1 MPLLSAALEI
11 LLTLVC
17 LSGAR
22 GAWHAGNDFLAA
34 GFLWVAVAAFVG
46 AFNLGGFTA
55 VDPTLPWLS
64 QVARGPGMLA
74 MALGLRAAL
83 RGPAAADRYA
93 ACALSIVGAAAVHLL
108 LPSRWLA
115 PAVLALGLP
124 LPLALLAVARE
135 GAAARRTPVVAAA
148 LVCLA
153 LLLVVAFVLPWLPIG
168 DAGLLRAV
176 DVMHLALIP
185 AYAALAE
192 AARGCAGIGAA
203 ASSPASW
210 HGRSAGE

>member
-22 GAWHAGNDFLAA
+22 GAWRAGNDFLAA

-46 AFNLGGFTA
+46 AFHLGGFTA
-55 VDPTLPWLS
+55 VEPTHHWLS

-83 RGPAAADRYA
+83 RGPAAADRFA

-108 LPSRWLA
+108 LPNRWLA
-115 PAVLALGLP
+115 PTVLALGIP
-124 LPLALLAVARE
+124 LPLVLLAVARQ

-148 LVCLA
+148 LTCLA
-153 LLLVVAFVLPWLPIG
+153 LLLVVAFVLPRAPIG
-168 DAGLLRAV
+168 DAGILRAV
-176 DVMHLALIP
+176 DLMHLALIP
-185 AYAALAE
+185 AYAALAL
-192 AARGCAGIGAA
+192 AAQGCAGIGAA
-203 ASSPASW
+203 AAAPAPLRGPAA
-210 HGRSAGE
+210 GR